1 MRIVSKAMRLRLAHQ
16 LHLGRP
22 VSRKEVAEATGISR
36 TTLRRIEDGVTDG
49 IDFDTL
55 AKLCSYYGVGVGEV
69 LEFEANNRAA
79 LSSPVV

>member
-1 MRIVSKAMRLRLAHQ
+1 MEEPFLSCIF
-16 LHLGRP
+16 
-22 VSRKEVAEATGISR
+22 VAEATGISR

-79 LSSPVV
+79 QEEGPMIDAAAAG